1 MIDSIDA
8 LRRLYAAP
16 GERAVRKQLAALDAH
31 CRHFVSRSPFVVIA
45 SVGANGLPDASP
57 RGGAPGFVRV
67 ADDGS
72 LLVPDAPGNNRL
84 DTLENIVA
92 TGRAGLLFFVPGVDE
107 TLRVNGLA
115 RLDDDPAMLESMRD
129 ARRAPKLAIRVSV
142 CEAYLHCAKSLMRSR
157 LWDPASRIDRSSFP
171 TMGRMLAD
179 QVGGVDEGQDAMLAR
194 YAGDL

>member
-31 CRHFVSRSPFVVIA
+31 CRHFVARSPFVVIA